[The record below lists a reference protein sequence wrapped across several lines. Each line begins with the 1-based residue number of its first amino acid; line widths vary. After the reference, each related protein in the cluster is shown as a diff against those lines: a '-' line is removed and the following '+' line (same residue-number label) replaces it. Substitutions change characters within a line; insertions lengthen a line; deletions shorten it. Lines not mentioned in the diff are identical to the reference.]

1 MSIKALIKKQTII
14 IDDHHWG
21 AGEVKSWDDKSKDI
35 HIDKKTQYKIDGKIQ
50 EVRIRLPINSD
61 RKLSIEVKTKGVKKV
76 PRKLEKE
83 IKDAFKDKSIRKLFV
98 QDLILTLENYS
109 SNFDSLDNTKNALKR
124 ISKHFELNWT
134 DNTIIKEIVN
144 TIEIVKVEALPTDN
158 NGKKYYISI
167 DRKRIK
173 IGYIGEE
180 LRRELIERGFE
191 L

>member
-14 IDDHHWG
+14 IDDHNRG

-61 RKLSIEVKTKGVKKV
+61 RKLSIEVKTKGVKNV